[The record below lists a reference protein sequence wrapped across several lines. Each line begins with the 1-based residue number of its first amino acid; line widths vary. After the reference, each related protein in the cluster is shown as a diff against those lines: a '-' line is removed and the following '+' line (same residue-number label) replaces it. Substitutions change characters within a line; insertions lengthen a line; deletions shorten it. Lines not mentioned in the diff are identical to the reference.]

1 MVGAW
6 GRLRQ
11 SRHKQEVGGDYWRL
25 TAETSGGGLFVDL
38 GSHQLDLL
46 DYLLGPLEDVQ
57 ASVSRSNVRAAHE
70 VGDPVEDNIRMIFRQ
85 GASW

>member
-1 MVGAW
+1 MD
-6 GRLRQ
+6 RLRQ

-25 TAETSGGGLFVDL
+25 TAEASGGGLFVDL

-46 DYLLGPLEDVQ
+46 DYLLGPIEDVQ

-70 VGDPVEDNIRMIFRQ
+70 VGDPVEDNVRMIFRQ
-85 GASW
+85 GASWPR